1 MLQTDQTSNES
12 GASDTP
18 KIFLPAGR
26 LVENTTLKI
35 ESNKSSDEENGERK
49 MQTVKD
55 PITVNITNPIGSG
68 SSDLSSKLVATGNH
82 TSVFIQPLKTLE
94 QEELH
99 SLTSINESTKVLQEV
114 MGAIVKGKTSN
125 DVRNFSDDDI
135 HNICAITNQVVNL
148 LKVKNEVLKIAKS
161 LV

>member
-1 MLQTDQTSNES
+1 
-12 GASDTP
+12 
-18 KIFLPAGR
+18 
-26 LVENTTLKI
+26 
-35 ESNKSSDEENGERK
+35 
-49 MQTVKD
+49 
-55 PITVNITNPIGSG
+55 
-68 SSDLSSKLVATGNH
+68 
-82 TSVFIQPLKTLE
+82 
-94 QEELH
+94 
-99 SLTSINESTKVLQEV
+99 VLQEV